1 MARARTRAE
10 SGTTSAA
17 VLGTITAFLTLLTAV
32 IGLMVTVGP
41 WELPGS
47 GAAGGGAGSNSVE
60 QPQIPHDPF
69 ASAEVFLSR
78 DSGPGGTEV
87 NVSGE
92 GFASGEDVVIRFHT
106 EQIGRTTAN
115 GDGRFSNVGVT
126 IPSSFSFAA
135 PQQFS
140 VVATGEQS
148 AKSAQAPFQLTG

>member
-1 MARARTRAE
+1 M
-10 SGTTSAA
+10 
-17 VLGTITAFLTLLTAV
+17 
-32 IGLMVTVGP
+32 GP

-47 GAAGGGAGSNSVE
+47 GDGGGAVGGGAGSSSVE
-60 QPQIPHDPF
+60 QPQIPDDPF
-69 ASAEVFLSR
+69 GSAEVFLSR

-115 GDGRFSNVGVT
+115 DDGRFSNVGVT